1 LINLDKIPA
10 SLLAR
15 WGSSL
20 LRNGWTTI
28 PNGLLIHQK
37 DLDLSNSE
45 MMLLIHMISFMHH
58 PDTPIFPSISTLAK
72 RINQHE
78 RTVQRTIDKLLKK
91 KLINKKIRS
100 KSPLDKGLTNLYS
113 LDPLIEKLILLHTA
127 EQIKNEEP
135 MKNNDQNAAAVNAI
149 MSLRSQT
156 SSGTVIKALGHAGG
170 DAAVN
175 AIMSLRSQTSSA
187 TVIEALGDAGGDAA
201 VNAIMSLRSQTSS
214 ATVIKALG
222 HAGGDAAVNAIMSL
236 RSQASSATVIEA
248 LGHAGR
254 NRDKLPL

>member
-156 SSGTVIKALGHAGG
+156 SSGTSSKP
-170 DAAVN
+170 
-175 AIMSLRSQTSSA
+175 SA
-187 TVIEALGDAGGDAA
+187 TLAA
-201 VNAIMSLRSQTSS
+201 MQQSTPLCRSARRPHPQPSSKPS
-214 ATVIKALG
+214 ATLVEIGINSPCKMVVLC
-222 HAGGDAAVNAIMSL
+222 I
-236 RSQASSATVIEA
+236 
-248 LGHAGR
+248 
-254 NRDKLPL
+254 